1 MEGSIEENI
10 IPITKSASEKNRREC
25 STFDSDISNGNTQVA
40 GGDTIKEFTRK
51 ASKMWKMG
59 PSS

>member
-51 ASKMWKMG
+51 ASKM
-59 PSS
+59 